1 MNLEMLKIGIHMM
14 RKFRFNGHMK
24 IKNIKN
30 ALI

>member
-1 MNLEMLKIGIHMM
+1 MNLEMLKMGIHMM